1 MKKCTFCDL
10 SQIGDKIFAET
21 TNFRAIYNLYPILP
35 GHVLIIPKKHKVLL
49 KDLSDKEVCEMMQF
63 TKKVSNV
70 IEDVFKAEGLDF
82 LIQDGVVAG
91 QIIPHLHLH
100 IIPRKS
106 TDILQGKIWRKELAN
121 HNKKLENTDFRN
133 RARLSKEEIAEIVV
147 RLKRYF
153 G

>member
-1 MKKCTFCDL
+1 MKKCTFCDF

-21 TNFRAIYNLYPILP
+21 SNFRAIYNLYPILP

-49 KDLSDKEVCEMMQF
+49 KELTDNEVCEMMQF
-63 TKKVSNV
+63 ANKVSNV
-70 IEDVFKAEGLDF
+70 IEEVFKAEGLDF

-106 TDILQGKIWRKELAN
+106 TDILQGKLWRKELAQ
-121 HNKKLENTDFRN
+121 HNKKLESTDFRN
-133 RARLSKEEIAEIVV
+133 RARLSKEEIAEIVAK
-147 RLKRYF
+147 LKPYF